1 MFNAS
6 RSSTARQSTARHQKL
21 ADIECEGSGEGAA
34 NLGGALEALERKTRR
49 KTARDQKLG
58 DVQAPELTSE
68 DGKDDRESACQ

>member
-1 MFNAS
+1 MESWRKVWREGVAPLL
-6 RSSTARQSTARHQKL
+6 STP
-21 ADIECEGSGEGAA
+21 
-34 NLGGALEALERKTRR
+34 ALEALERKTRR